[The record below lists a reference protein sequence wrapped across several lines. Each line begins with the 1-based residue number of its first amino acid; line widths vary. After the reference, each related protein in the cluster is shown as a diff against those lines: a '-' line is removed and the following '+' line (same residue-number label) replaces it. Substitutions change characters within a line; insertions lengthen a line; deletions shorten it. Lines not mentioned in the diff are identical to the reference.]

1 MATLVDDPDRLP
13 VIPIN
18 PEECHVQRIVD
29 FQDEENVKK
38 FMRPNR
44 WLSINLGPIK
54 LIRMNWVVF
63 SMATVVLWS
72 FIIGTLLSPVDEAGT
87 NLALKTFSDVW
98 QVWITANFTW
108 LYIATQDAWIV
119 FVVYLAF
126 SKYGDLKL
134 GKKNEKPVISDVTWF
149 AMLFTC
155 GVAVGFYAL
164 GVSEPI
170 TYYRPGNYYGNLRKS
185 GFETDDQ
192 RAQQALFITLYHWG
206 FHAWGCYIVCAL
218 LLAFVCYRW
227 DMPLTLRSAFYPMV
241 GDVVNGILGDFIDAL
256 SMVCTTFGVCTS
268 LGLGVNVVIAG
279 LHRIN
284 CGSGIE
290 SECKNFN
297 VPAVGDTEAYK
308 NWAVGTILV
317 VTLIATG
324 SVMLGLDRGLKNMA
338 LIAFSLGNLLLVSL
352 VMLDN
357 KWFLLNSYVQSL
369 GHYFQWIIQ
378 VGFETDAWPL
388 LNLEFSRSNGNEIW
402 DQQFG
407 ERNLINTVEA
417 ATGMEMED
425 PVEHFG
431 SHQPTWMHW
440 WTIFYWGW
448 WISWVPF
455 VGMFIARISR
465 GRTIRQVVIGG
476 LLAPIGYTFFF
487 LIILGSLGIKMQR
500 TAELA
505 LHETVTIDMT
515 GPDCSKMGYEGGQ
528 PFSEAAKN
536 LANAG
541 YYALS
546 CRASDERLYDAM
558 EPYGDGIATYLHL
571 LCVLG
576 VTLYFVTSSDSGS
589 YVDDTLSAGG
599 LVEPPEFQRVYW
611 CLTEGMCAVGL
622 FWGGGGQALRALR
635 AVSVCMG
642 LPLTFVLCFMC
653 ASLLRAAKYDVGEP
667 EIRKATRFITGL
679 WDFTEGWQPRFVN
692 SSVLPNVPTRIGS
705 LVLSLFAPFLAMHS
719 MHLRLFSPSAALMN
733 TAAMAVPFAV
743 WIAMMISEVAV
754 PNASFIG
761 WSFFMFFVI
770 HLTSIRVMA
779 RHAYNVYGW
788 FVEDFAACLFM
799 YPFVCSQME
808 LQAKAVA
815 VVVKPG
821 QDPNANLN
829 KELDADRDAYYNQN
843 PSKKAPAVA
852 SKDIAGKDMSTISS
866 QASYAFP
873 GGSTRYVGPYPQM
886 PEQMPAQMP
895 PQMPSQ
901 GMPYSMPGQGP
912 VVSPMMPPYGY

>member
-1 MATLVDDPDRLP
+1 MAV
-13 VIPIN
+13 
-18 PEECHVQRIVD
+18 
-29 FQDEENVKK
+29 
-38 FMRPNR
+38 
-44 WLSINLGPIK
+44 
-54 LIRMNWVVF
+54 
-63 SMATVVLWS
+63 
-72 FIIGTLLSPVDEAGT
+72 
-87 NLALKTFSDVW
+87 
-98 QVWITANFTW
+98 
-108 LYIATQDAWIV
+108 
-119 FVVYLAF
+119 

-134 GKKNEKPVISDVTWF
+134 GKKNEKPVISDVSWF

-170 TYYRPGNYYGNLRKS
+170 TYYRPGDYYGNLRKS

-192 RAQQALFITLYHWG
+192 RAQQAIFITLYHWG
-206 FHAWGCYIVCAL
+206 FHAWGCYIVAAL
-218 LLAFVCYRW
+218 LLAFVAYRW

-241 GDVVNGILGDFIDAL
+241 GDVVHGILGDFIDAL

-279 LHRIN
+279 LHRMD

-290 SECKNFN
+290 AECVRNQVPN
-297 VPAVGDTEAYK
+297 VGNSDEYR
-308 NWAVGTILV
+308 NWAVGIILIITV
-317 VTLIATG
+317 FATG

-338 LIAFSLGNLLLVSL
+338 LCAFGLGNLLLVSL

-357 KWFLLNSYVQSL
+357 KWFLFNSFVQSM
-369 GHYFQWIIQ
+369 GHYFQWVVQ
-378 VGFETDAWPL
+378 VGFETDTWPL
-388 LNLEFSRSNGNEIW
+388 LNLEFDRSNGNELW

-407 ERNLINTVEA
+407 ERNLINKVEA
-417 ATGMEMED
+417 ATGTPMD
-425 PVEHFG
+425 NPVEHFG
-431 SHQPTWMHW
+431 SHEPTWMHW

-487 LIILGSLGIKMQR
+487 MVVLGSLGIKMQR

-505 LHETVTIDMT
+505 LHETVTVDMT

-528 PFSEAAKN
+528 PDSEAAKG
-536 LANAG
+536 LARAG

-558 EPYGDGIATYLHL
+558 EPYGSGIRLYLQL
-571 LCVLG
+571 LCVIG
-576 VTLYFVTSSDSGS
+576 VTLYFITSSDSGS

-599 LVEPPEFQRVYW
+599 LLEPPQLQRVYW

-622 FWGGGGQALRALR
+622 FWGGGDQALKALR

-653 ASLLRAAKYDVGEP
+653 ASLLRAAKHDLGEP
-667 EIRKATRFITGL
+667 GIRNATRFITGL
-679 WDFTEGWQPRFVN
+679 WDFTEGWQPLGVN
-692 SSVLPNVPTRIGS
+692 SPVLPSVPERISS
-705 LVLSLFAPFLAMHS
+705 LVTALFAPFLGIHS
-719 MHLRLFSPSAALMN
+719 MHMRLFSPAFAAASSL
-733 TAAMAVPFAV
+733 AMAVPFV
-743 WIAMMISEVAV
+743 IWIGCMIGELGT

-761 WSFFMFFVI
+761 WAFFICFVI
-770 HLTSIRVMA
+770 HLTAIRVMA

-799 YPFVCSQME
+799 YPFVVSQMD
-808 LQAKAVA
+808 LQVCCARVREIWC
-815 VVVKPG
+815 VCV
-821 QDPNANLN
+821 
-829 KELDADRDAYYNQN
+829 
-843 PSKKAPAVA
+843 
-852 SKDIAGKDMSTISS
+852 
-866 QASYAFP
+866 
-873 GGSTRYVGPYPQM
+873 
-886 PEQMPAQMP
+886 
-895 PQMPSQ
+895 
-901 GMPYSMPGQGP
+901 
-912 VVSPMMPPYGY
+912 